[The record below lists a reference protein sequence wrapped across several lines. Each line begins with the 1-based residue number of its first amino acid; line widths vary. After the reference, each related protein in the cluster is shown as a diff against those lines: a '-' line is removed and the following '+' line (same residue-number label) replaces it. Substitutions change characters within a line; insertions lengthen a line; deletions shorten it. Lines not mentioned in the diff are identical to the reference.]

1 MTQRRRRGDLVLMP
15 SQRRNAPR
23 LASAQDVAELA
34 QDWTDEILECRT
46 YGHKWTP
53 HRAQHVKQYRYFY
66 VIQLCPRC
74 LTTRHMEISEAG
86 GEVFDTWYEYPD
98 GYLTKGLG
106 RITGDARGQLRLATV
121 LRTFKIETVG
131 VRKTR
136 DMRKPHGHTRDAVGW
151 TG

>member
-1 MTQRRRRGDLVLMP
+1 M
-15 SQRRNAPR
+15 APR
-23 LASAQDVAELA
+23 RANARLYSLPSRTAPRVASPDEVAELA

-66 VIQLCPRC
+66 VIQLCERC
-74 LTTRHMEISEAG
+74 TTTRHMEISESG
-86 GEVFDTWYEYPD
+86 GEVYDTWYEYPD

-106 RITGDARGQLRLATV
+106 RIAGDARGQLRLATV
-121 LRTFKIETVG
+121 LRTFQVETVSG
-131 VRKTR
+131 RKVAN
-136 DMRKPHGHTRDAVGW
+136 MRKPHGHTRDATGW